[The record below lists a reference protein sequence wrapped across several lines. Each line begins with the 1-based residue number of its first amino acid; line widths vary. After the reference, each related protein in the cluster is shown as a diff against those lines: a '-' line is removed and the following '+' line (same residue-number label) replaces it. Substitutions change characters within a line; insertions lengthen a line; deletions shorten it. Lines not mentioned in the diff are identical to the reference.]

1 MTNEATLGGYL
12 REHSCPPSFQG
23 RDGLSYSVEAF
34 VDETPNDD
42 GRYGAALLFVRWSPE
57 NNKPNGHLETPFLTY
72 ENTPSSALE
81 SVKRLTLHE
90 LKDHLD
96 RLVANQKENSDW

>member
-1 MTNEATLGGYL
+1 MTDESTLEGYL
-12 REHSCPPSFQG
+12 QEHCCPPSFQG

-34 VDETPNDD
+34 VDETPNED
-42 GRYGAALLFVRWSPE
+42 GRFGAALLFVRWSTE
-57 NNKPNGHLETPFLTY
+57 NNTPDGHLETPFLTF
-72 ENTPSSALE
+72 EDSPSSAMA
-81 SVKRLTLHE
+81 SVKRLTLQE